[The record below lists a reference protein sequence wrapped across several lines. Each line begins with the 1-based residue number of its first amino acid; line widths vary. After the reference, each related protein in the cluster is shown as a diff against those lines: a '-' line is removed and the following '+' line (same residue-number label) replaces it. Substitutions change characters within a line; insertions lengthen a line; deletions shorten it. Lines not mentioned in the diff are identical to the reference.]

1 MIPELLKK
9 HGFGWTFRITGFFM
23 LGMLAIANLTIRSR
37 LPPRG
42 SLPFSREMFTKHF
55 KQPTYVLLLASCF
68 FMFLGLFIPFNFL
81 PEMGKHYGMSERMSN
96 YLIAILNGVSTFGR
110 LIPNYYADKLGR
122 YNVLPHL
129 PSPFSMPHL

>member
-23 LGMLAIANLTIRSR
+23 LGMLIIANLTIRSR

-42 SLPFSREMFTKHF
+42 SQPFSLDLFTKHF
-55 KQPTYVLLLASCF
+55 KQPTYTLLVVSCF
-68 FMFLGLFIPFNFL
+68 FIFLGLFIPFNFAPSHAL
-81 PEMGKHYGMSERMSN
+81 YYGMSERMSN

-122 YNVLPHL
+122 YNVSILIPNDY
-129 PSPFSMPHL
+129 S